1 MHTGVFR
8 MYRAILN
15 AINMHGFTYARSK
28 YVTFSP
34 QHLSITPATCS
45 SESQGSCQVIVQACF
60 TAKPTANTFR
70 HPPHLPTPPPLLR
83 LMFFSWLFLD
93 YMAGIRTLYRCQ
105 KPVAPFH
112 VSFKVLEWKHSSS
125 LLMQSVIPLQ
135 FRPLI
140 CMEQFEHM
148 HIVNTDVLFRPGDVV
163 G

>member
-1 MHTGVFR
+1 

-15 AINMHGFTYARSK
+15 AISAHGFTYARSK

-34 QHLSITPATCS
+34 QHLSITPAICS

-70 HPPHLPTPPPLLR
+70 HPPPTTPPPPAVPNV
-83 LMFFSWLFLD
+83 FFMIIPWLHGDDQNFIP
-93 YMAGIRTLYRCQ
+93 MPKASGS
-105 KPVAPFH
+105 
-112 VSFKVLEWKHSSS
+112 VSCFIQG

-140 CMEQFEHM
+140 CMEQFEQM